1 MSGPTRATR
10 LAVLRRDGG
19 QCVRCGR
26 VVADPDSGAPLAEY
40 SLQHRK
46 PRGMGGSRD
55 PQINSATNLI
65 VLDGDGVTGCH
76 GWVEANREDARLMG
90 WLVPQW
96 RNPAEVPV
104 RHHGHGWAWARP
116 NAWVPL
122 TTAEL
127 WLQAGQWLADAL
139 RINQIE
145 NDDVAGV
152 TRLSRAAADLFGV
165 MAGDVKEAVA

>member
-1 MSGPTRATR
+1 MSGFTPATVR
-10 LAVLRRDGG
+10 LIVDRDQGT
-19 QCVRCGR
+19 CARCGAG
-26 VVADPDSGAPLAEY
+26 VDPSRRGVGW
-40 SLQHRK
+40 SIHHRR

-55 PQINSATNLI
+55 PQVSSPVNGV
-65 VLDGDGVTGCH
+65 VLCGSGTTGCH

-104 RHHGHGWAWARP
+104 RHHGHGWAWPRA